1 MQQWLETITLWALL
15 LLPLAILPALGLL
28 TPYAALLFIIPLF
41 FVTLFRRQFFAAYAS
56 YTARA
61 FLFVFVVQAVLFTVT
76 ADSVSDALK
85 AFNFTMILAYG
96 AIAWFLQR
104 HTAPDAVRRVTLL
117 AGIGVLLGFAQVAVF
132 ATMSSRPSAINVG
145 PIVLSNGL
153 MALGFLALGGALVRR
168 SKWDWLYFLAPLLA
182 VVATLLTQSRGP
194 LIALPFAA
202 LAAAIFFW
210 RYRFAG
216 SLRAAL
222 IGLAGLIVLGGAGA
236 YFVLHGKRSGSIVNI
251 VDTIMAGGAVA
262 DESTR
267 QRLVLYRAGW
277 HAFEQSPWIGHGWGN
292 IMSSALPYLPWRD
305 RWLIHLPQLH
315 NDVLNFAVAS
325 GVVGIVL
332 YLIILT
338 APLIGALLSPRDAL
352 RPFRLYA
359 TTTMTIVYAG
369 GGLTDLMFGFE
380 FHTFLFA
387 MLAAIVLGYCREAPA
402 ATLAAA

>member
-1 MQQWLETITLWALL
+1 MQQRLETMTLWALL
-15 LLPLAILPALGLL
+15 LLPLTILPVLGLL
-28 TPYAALLFIIPLF
+28 TPYAALLVIIPLF
-41 FVTLFRRQFFAAYAS
+41 FVTLFRRQVFSAYLS

-61 FLFVFVVQAVLFTVT
+61 FLFVFVVQAVLFTIT

-85 AFNFTMILAYG
+85 SFNFTMILAYG
-96 AIAWFLQR
+96 AIAWFLER
-104 HTAPDAVRRVTLL
+104 HTAPDAIRRVTWL
-117 AGIGVLLGFAQVAVF
+117 AGIGVLLGLLAVAVSAF
-132 ATMSSRPSAINVG
+132 IDHSARPRAFNVG

-153 MALGFLALGGALVRR
+153 LALGFLSLGGALVRR
-168 SKWDWLYFLAPLLA
+168 SRWDWLYLLPPLLA
-182 VVATLLTQSRGP
+182 VVTTLLTQSRGP
-194 LIALPFAA
+194 LIGLPFAA

-222 IGLAGLIVLGGAGA
+222 IGLGGLIVLGGAGA
-236 YFVLHGKRSGSIVNI
+236 YFVLHGRGKSLPATIDS
-251 VDTIMAGGAVA
+251 IMAGGAVA

-292 IMSSALPYLPWRD
+292 IMSSALPYLPWQD

-315 NDVLNFAVAS
+315 NDVLNFAVA
-325 GVVGIVL
+325 GGLIGIGL
-332 YLIILT
+332 YFVILT

-359 TTTMTIVYAG
+359 TTVITIVYAG

-380 FHTFLFA
+380 FHTFLFV
-387 MLAAIVLGYCREAPA
+387 MLAAIILGYCRETPA
-402 ATLAAA
+402 AA